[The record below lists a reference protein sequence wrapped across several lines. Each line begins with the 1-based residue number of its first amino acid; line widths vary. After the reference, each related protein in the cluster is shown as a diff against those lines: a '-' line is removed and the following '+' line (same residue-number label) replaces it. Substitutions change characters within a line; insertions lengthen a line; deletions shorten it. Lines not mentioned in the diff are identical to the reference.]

1 LLNISFWSE
10 LFASNPLHPADD
22 TAHET
27 SQEPGWSDFFR
38 LREIIYSSP
47 PIRPFGQTKR
57 FKSVCRMVKLDFVF
71 FLKKMV
77 KMKRLFLIA
86 AAVLLALF
94 SNVSAQKAG
103 NVSAKSAGSFSYES
117 TLKFEGFII
126 EPHADFINEAKFI
139 DKIEKAINLLKDK
152 APDEF
157 KIMQANIVKIRAT
170 AISGANYNEEV
181 MTIDIAE
188 RTFDASLEWLAS
200 VLIHETQHIKKYKDT
215 GKKYG
220 DAYLMKDKKAAYQ
233 VMVNEELECNKIQ
246 LAVLEK
252 VGGSQF
258 EIDYLKA
265 QKGDHFD
272 IDKDGDYDSDDYNN
286 RSW

>member
-1 LLNISFWSE
+1 MNHF
-10 LFASNPLHPADD
+10 N
-22 TAHET
+22 
-27 SQEPGWSDFFR
+27 
-38 LREIIYSSP
+38 
-47 PIRPFGQTKR
+47 
-57 FKSVCRMVKLDFVF
+57 SVCDLVRFDFT
-71 FLKKMV
+71 FLSEQENLV
-77 KMKRLFLIA
+77 KMRRLFLIVA
-86 AAVLLALF
+86 ALLLVSL
-94 SNVSAQKAG
+94 SNVSAQTAG
-103 NVSAKSAGSFSYES
+103 NISARSAGSVSAEFP
-117 TLKFEGFII
+117 LKFEGFII

-139 DKIEKAINLLKDK
+139 NKIEKAVQLLKDK

-157 KIMQANIVKIRAT
+157 KIMQSYIVKIRAT
-170 AISGANYNEEV
+170 EISGANYNEEV
-181 MTIDIAE
+181 MTIDIAQ

-246 LAVLEK
+246 LTVLEK

-286 RSW
+286 RTW